1 MSKTLRLATRRSKL
15 ALAQARAFAASLQAA
30 GEGVAIEEVHIFT
43 SGDRF
48 VDRPLQALGGKGL
61 FIKEIE
67 EALLAREADFAVHS
81 IKDVPAE
88 VAGSLRIACIPERE
102 DPRDVL
108 VSASGGGLADLPR
121 GAKVGTSSL
130 RRKAYLLAAR
140 PDLDIGPL
148 RGNVDT
154 RLRKL
159 AEGQVDAIVLALA
172 GLRRLG
178 LTEQATEVLAPEIS
192 LPAVGQGALGIECRA
207 DEADLIALLR
217 RLDHRPTAICVAAER
232 AFMAAVGGS
241 CQLPV
246 AAYALRQ
253 GNELWLRVMVGEAD
267 GSNLRHT
274 EGRAPWPTEQ
284 DDGSFS
290 EVVRLGHELGR
301 QLR

>member
-1 MSKTLRLATRRSKL
+1 MSKTLRLATRRSQL
-15 ALAQARAFAASLQAA
+15 ALAQARAFAAALQAA

-48 VDRPLQALGGKGL
+48 TDRPLQALGGKGL

-67 EALLAREADFAVHS
+67 EALLAQAADFAVHS

-108 VSASGGGLADLPR
+108 VSATGAGLADLPR

-140 PDLDIGPL
+140 PDLDVGPL

-159 AEGQVDAIVLALA
+159 DEGQVDAIVLALA
-172 GLRRLG
+172 GLRRLD
-178 LTEQATEVLAPEIS
+178 LTERATEVLAPEIS

-207 DEADLIALLR
+207 GDADLIVLLR

-253 GNELWLRVMVGEAD
+253 DAELWLRVMVGEAD
-267 GSNLRHT
+267 GSSVRRA
-274 EGRAPWPTEQ
+274 EGRAPWPEE
-284 DDGSFS
+284 DDDSFG
-290 EVVRLGHELGR
+290 EVVQLGHELGA